1 MIGSCDTLR
10 ILPVGP
16 SPELVSGGVVR
27 VELDGPGA
35 VADAG
40 VGLLH
45 LDVAVAPLGE
55 HGRRRRVDLD
65 GLREQLGGL

>member
-1 MIGSCDTLR
+1 MLR
-10 ILPVGP
+10 YYVFDRFLPVGP
-16 SPELVSGGVVR
+16 APEFVGGRVVR

-40 VGLLH
+40 VRPLH

-55 HGRRRRVDLD
+55 HRRRRRVDL
-65 GLREQLGGL
+65 